1 MKARTVADAITA
13 LYCRLSV
20 DDELDGDSNSI
31 VHQKE
36 MLGEYARK
44 NNYNNVKFYVDDGYS
59 GTNFNRP
66 AFKELIR
73 DIDSGF
79 VGTVIVKDM
88 SRLGRDY
95 LKVGYYSE
103 VYFGEAGVHFIA
115 VNDNVDN
122 TIENDSDFTPFRNIM
137 NEWYAKDTS
146 KKVRAV
152 IRAKGMS
159 GKSTCNCPP
168 YGYVKDE
175 QGNWLVEREAAG
187 IVKKIYAM
195 CIQGYGP
202 MQISRKLNE
211 MKAIFRCVEK
221 ESRVEI

>member
-73 DIDSGF
+73 DSRNGYCKRHVETWQRLSESGLLQRGVF
-79 VGTVIVKDM
+79 RG
-88 SRLGRDY
+88 SGRALY
-95 LKVGYYSE
+95 
-103 VYFGEAGVHFIA
+103 
-115 VNDNVDN
+115 
-122 TIENDSDFTPFRNIM
+122 
-137 NEWYAKDTS
+137 
-146 KKVRAV
+146 
-152 IRAKGMS
+152 
-159 GKSTCNCPP
+159 C
-168 YGYVKDE
+168 
-175 QGNWLVEREAAG
+175 
-187 IVKKIYAM
+187 
-195 CIQGYGP
+195 
-202 MQISRKLNE
+202 RK
-211 MKAIFRCVEK
+211 R
-221 ESRVEI
+221 